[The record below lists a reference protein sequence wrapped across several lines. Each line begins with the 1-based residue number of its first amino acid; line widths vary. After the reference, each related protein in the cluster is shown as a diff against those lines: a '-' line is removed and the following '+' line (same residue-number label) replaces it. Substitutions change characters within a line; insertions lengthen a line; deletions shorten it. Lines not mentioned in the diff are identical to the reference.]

1 MPLWS
6 LFLFT
11 MALSGSGPVLL
22 LPAKTDT
29 QAPSVTQ
36 SRGTLMLASAKPCV
50 TLADTVAF
58 TCTSTSVRSGV
69 QLILELIMATCPTF
83 QKACIHESEQAVYH
97 QTSSICSEIQTPN
110 CGKAFYYRLSAA
122 ISTLR
127 QSWLSP
133 KSWYSF
139 QICWLGLNLRRHRG
153 NHKNSSGKNFG
164 IVLLLWKLYYMFSYC
179 HIIIPLKAAVH
190 YFIDFMNPFVP
201 WADYV
206 SVDM

>member
-11 MALSGSGPVLL
+11 MTLSGSGPVLL
-22 LPAKTDT
+22 LPAKK
-29 QAPSVTQ
+29 APS
-36 SRGTLMLASAKPCV
+36 GTLMLASAKPSV
-50 TLADTVAF
+50 TLAF
-58 TCTSTSVRSGV
+58 TCTSISVRSGV

-83 QKACIHESEQAVYH
+83 QKACIHKSEQAVYH
-97 QTSSICSEIQTPN
+97 RTSSICSEIQTHN
-110 CGKAFYYRLSAA
+110 CGKAFYYRLSGA

-139 QICWLGLNLRRHRG
+139 QICWLGLNLRRHHG
-153 NHKNSSGKNFG
+153 NHKNSPGKNFG

-179 HIIIPLKAAVH
+179 HIILFLKAAVH